1 MAISCIYTVSRDDAE
16 ARNWLRFLRRHGY
29 GALSTLLIERVLWL
43 EGAVNARS
51 LLPLVA
57 NPLYQTADE
66 HSTLDLSAGPIVEI
80 AYRPA
85 VTDPETPSILA
96 GALALG
102 ESDLEF
108 ARLSRRYQFVGLTAA
123 QAREAAGRFLYNPV
137 VERVREPDE
146 VWITLRPSGRPDP
159 VRSISLAGLTEED
172 LGALS

>member
-43 EGAVNARS
+43 EGAVNAQS

-80 AYRPA
+80 ASSAFIGGGITMPICCLLMAHFPKAHMLFA
-85 VTDPETPSILA
+85 VPVISLICAGILTVIVVSNPMTANFRAQSSPSIQQQSTPL
-96 GALALG
+96 
-102 ESDLEF
+102 
-108 ARLSRRYQFVGLTAA
+108 
-123 QAREAAGRFLYNPV
+123 PK
-137 VERVREPDE
+137 
-146 VWITLRPSGRPDP
+146 
-159 VRSISLAGLTEED
+159 
-172 LGALS
+172 